1 MRRYTHVCTYIHV
14 VYISVNKYTRL
25 TTFVYTSKHMYTQ
38 VYVSIHTYVHVLQI
52 HTSMHRYI
60 YYYMSER
67 VLWIGFARVCR
78 YFLRAEGEGKYYTRV
93 QCLAISSSPECNDR
107 FIIYYLQ
114 AVLLG

>member
-1 MRRYTHVCTYIHV
+1 
-14 VYISVNKYTRL
+14 
-25 TTFVYTSKHMYTQ
+25 MYTQ
-38 VYVSIHTYVHVLQI
+38 VYVGVHTYVHVYTDTHKYAQI
-52 HTSMHRYI
+52 YV

-67 VLWIGFARVCR
+67 VLWLGIARVCR

-93 QCLAISSSPECNDR
+93 QCLAILSSPECNDR